1 LWRPI
6 FDRIINIARQGF
18 ENRIVSMTDGQP
30 ASDRRFPLAWLFEL
44 AFFLLLAIASTW
56 PLASRIQTAI
66 PTGQERAATVPLF
79 NLWTIWWN
87 TDRAEVL
94 FDDYWD
100 APIFAPAENAFALSE
115 AQPVTAITT
124 PVVWASGSLA
134 LAYNVYLLGVL
145 AANGWCGSLL
155 IRSLTGN
162 GIAGLWCGAAL
173 LLLPFVHWQLGV
185 LQLTSLSGMLLTL
198 HFLIQFL
205 ANLRFRDALLTG
217 ASIGFCYLSCN
228 YYGYQLCLVLLL
240 SSPALLLQRCSVRR
254 LAVGSAA
261 IIAVASVIVL
271 PVMQMQLS
279 MSDEQTWNRKLD
291 TVWRLSASSSSYL
304 QTPWRGPLV
313 NGFGNKS
320 KFPLSPGLGC
330 LILAAMGAMAGFQN
344 RNTRRLTVF
353 FVLLTMAG
361 GLLSLGSRWI
371 VLGQVPFQYLADW
384 LPGLSSM
391 RSPHRFAVL
400 VQIGCVVLAGF
411 TFARRKSAIQT
422 DDSSGADNVVASPA
436 ERPSP
441 ATKRQQAVAWLHVAL
456 LCGVLA
462 ESWPVAPKLFVLPNY
477 AKHQSWIEW
486 LSTET
491 DQNDIVANLPFPTGK
506 TVSNYEATTIGMLW
520 ATHHRRRLAN
530 GYSGFFPAE
539 FLRLKRDV
547 QRFPDSKSLRGLQKA
562 GVRWCVTDMN
572 GMAPSNVKTLANQS
586 LLSLRFETEDG
597 RIRIYEIG
605 RPEE

>member
-1 LWRPI
+1 
-6 FDRIINIARQGF
+6 
-18 ENRIVSMTDGQP
+18 MTDGQP

-205 ANLRFRDALLTG
+205 ANLRLRDALLTG

-240 SSPALLLQRCSVRR
+240 SS
-254 LAVGSAA
+254 
-261 IIAVASVIVL
+261 
-271 PVMQMQLS
+271 
-279 MSDEQTWNRKLD
+279 
-291 TVWRLSASSSSYL
+291 
-304 QTPWRGPLV
+304 
-313 NGFGNKS
+313 
-320 KFPLSPGLGC
+320 
-330 LILAAMGAMAGFQN
+330 
-344 RNTRRLTVF
+344 
-353 FVLLTMAG
+353 
-361 GLLSLGSRWI
+361 
-371 VLGQVPFQYLADW
+371 
-384 LPGLSSM
+384 
-391 RSPHRFAVL
+391 
-400 VQIGCVVLAGF
+400 
-411 TFARRKSAIQT
+411 ARRR
-422 DDSSGADNVVASPA
+422 SSPW
-436 ERPSP
+436 
-441 ATKRQQAVAWLHVAL
+441 QA
-456 LCGVLA
+456 
-462 ESWPVAPKLFVLPNY
+462 
-477 AKHQSWIEW
+477 
-486 LSTET
+486 
-491 DQNDIVANLPFPTGK
+491 
-506 TVSNYEATTIGMLW
+506 
-520 ATHHRRRLAN
+520 
-530 GYSGFFPAE
+530 
-539 FLRLKRDV
+539 
-547 QRFPDSKSLRGLQKA
+547 
-562 GVRWCVTDMN
+562 
-572 GMAPSNVKTLANQS
+572 
-586 LLSLRFETEDG
+586 
-597 RIRIYEIG
+597 
-605 RPEE
+605 